1 MDDKLEYEK
10 FILQQPYVN
19 DVRQEIKNKKA
30 IKKKAEEELTLEK
43 ELKKQEKKKAESE
56 GEETESEDKGKEREE
71 KSELPA
77 HKKNLLD
84 LGIIDIHPNLEK
96 YKKQPSKYSVIPKS
110 AVDPNATFENINNL
124 TDITRMI
131 SEKNNTFVLRSYV
144 RILEYDVLF
153 YYLLYNIIAINS
165 LTKIDL
171 KLLNRKLSNNHGPPD
186 EKQKQ
191 LISNLEKRFN
201 KLKNN
206 IARQLKKYEINEN
219 FNGSNFYNFVQI
231 LERDKL
237 YIFKQY
243 CIGHNRKTRK
253 EINSLKYNDYEDI
266 GKFICMKSVGDI
278 DKQFELSILDK
289 YNLKYDTY
297 KHHQS
302 KEYSY
307 YQTIA
312 QPLVFHIDKENGDYN
327 IKTILTN
334 IRDEDENI
342 QKKID
347 KTHDNAPS
355 TKICFGKGFS
365 GEPSKEYKG
374 FYNDTKRFL
383 NQPENASVKYNMEI
397 QNPKLTKKTPLNY
410 SRGVDTYL
418 HNKIEK
424 DKYFTK
430 FVLDKQQFSSGDGG
444 KTRNLME
451 QIKDNIKIIKK
462 FKHLILKKLYQY
474 KELHP
479 HLTEDLSNEDLKPIQ
494 IMANEYLEKIIPDN
508 IIESLIIEKRPYKYE
523 LNKVIKPY
531 AIFESR
537 LDTSSE
543 VESLWSRREPVSKAI
558 FKCPRINCPLADK
571 EFTSLQ
577 ALFLHTRAYH
587 SGNMWVC
594 PRISNGNPSGKEFK
608 TLQDL
613 REHDIKCHP
622 IDKEPDE
629 SCFDD
634 EPEEHGQS
642 EKKVEE
648 AADESKDDDDDDEGE
663 EEEDD
668 DGDECENYGKL
679 KWFRNSCYMDSPIY
693 LLFTRMLQFP
703 EAALSKHLMEYKF
716 EMDDLNSKRCF
727 TKSDTGQFTPLDKSD
742 SMPILKE
749 IFIEFKKVFTNFS
762 RGTAGD
768 LNELRRL
775 LSNCGG
781 ILTEKWDSP
790 DTQDSDE
797 FLFDLLEILQVKIP
811 KQINGQISSSR
822 TNKSK
827 FYHFSDKNP
836 YTASVIKFADDHG
849 YTNLPKFTFKD
860 GDGIAKYDAIVEK
873 PAEYDNQVQQ
883 FIISGNHLQ
892 HLFRFGTE
900 LNALKLSPLNSAE
913 IADEYKYYNEMIGL
927 SFKTDDR
934 EEVDEIIKTRELS
947 IMDMMRI
954 TEITNFKE
962 LGAEPTYHFHD
973 SKYTTNGDDTFYF
986 QKDDTEDPPKRLSL
1000 ENIEE
1005 EKHGFKKTLSV
1016 ELTELDNNSSD
1027 IFITVGRIV
1036 GYYNQTKNVTVQLK
1050 LNFKI
1055 SEFNSLFIDGTKY
1068 NLHGLVYWQG
1078 DDAGGGGHY
1087 MTVFNCKGI
1096 FFNFDDLN
1104 GRSITKI
1111 GSYEELLAYKG
1122 GAILT
1127 HSVIYHYIRE
1137 E

>member
-1 MDDKLEYEK
+1 MDDKLEYDK

-30 IKKKAEEELTLEK
+30 IKKKAEEQLTLEN
-43 ELKKQEKKKAESE
+43 EQKKAESE
-56 GEETESEDKGKEREE
+56 VKEEEEEEEEEE
-71 KSELPA
+71 KPELPA

-96 YKKQPSKYSVIPKS
+96 YKKQPPKYSVIPKS
-110 AVDPNATFENINNL
+110 IVDPNAKFENINNL

-171 KLLNRKLSNNHGPPD
+171 KLLNRKLFNNPGLPD

-191 LISNLEKRFN
+191 LISNLQKRFD

-219 FNGSNFYNFVQI
+219 FNGSNFYNFAQI

-266 GKFICMKSVGDI
+266 GKFICIKSVGDI

-334 IRDEDENI
+334 IRDDDENI

-347 KTHDNAPS
+347 ETQDNAPG

-365 GEPSKEYKG
+365 GNPSKEYKG

-383 NQPENASVKYNMEI
+383 NPENASVKYNMEI

-418 HNKIEK
+418 DNKIDK
-424 DKYFTK
+424 DKYFKK
-430 FVLDKQQFSSGDGG
+430 FVLDKQKFSSGDGG

-451 QIKDNIKIIKK
+451 QINDNIKIIKK

-479 HLTEDLSNEDLKPIQ
+479 HLNEDLSNKSLKPIQ
-494 IMANEYLEKIIPDN
+494 IMVNEYLEKIIPDN

-543 VESLWSRREPVSKAI
+543 VESLWSRRKPVSKVI
-558 FKCPRINCPLADK
+558 FKCQRIDCPLADK

-577 ALFLHTRAYH
+577 ALLLHTREYH

-594 PRISNGNPSGKEFK
+594 PRSSNGNPCGKEFK

-622 IDKEPDE
+622 IDIKPDE

-634 EPEEHGQS
+634 DPEKHGPS
-642 EKKVEE
+642 EEQ
-648 AADESKDDDDDDEGE
+648 DQDDDDEKDE
-663 EEEDD
+663 EEE
-668 DGDECENYGKL
+668 E
-679 KWFRNSCYMDSPIY
+679 
-693 LLFTRMLQFP
+693 P
-703 EAALSKHLMEYKF
+703 EHP
-716 EMDDLNSKRCF
+716 
-727 TKSDTGQFTPLDKSD
+727 Q
-742 SMPILKE
+742 
-749 IFIEFKKVFTNFS
+749 
-762 RGTAGD
+762 
-768 LNELRRL
+768 
-775 LSNCGG
+775 
-781 ILTEKWDSP
+781 
-790 DTQDSDE
+790 QD
-797 FLFDLLEILQVKIP
+797 
-811 KQINGQISSSR
+811 
-822 TNKSK
+822 
-827 FYHFSDKNP
+827 
-836 YTASVIKFADDHG
+836 
-849 YTNLPKFTFKD
+849 
-860 GDGIAKYDAIVEK
+860 
-873 PAEYDNQVQQ
+873 
-883 FIISGNHLQ
+883 
-892 HLFRFGTE
+892 
-900 LNALKLSPLNSAE
+900 
-913 IADEYKYYNEMIGL
+913 
-927 SFKTDDR
+927 
-934 EEVDEIIKTRELS
+934 
-947 IMDMMRI
+947 
-954 TEITNFKE
+954 
-962 LGAEPTYHFHD
+962 
-973 SKYTTNGDDTFYF
+973 
-986 QKDDTEDPPKRLSL
+986 
-1000 ENIEE
+1000 
-1005 EKHGFKKTLSV
+1005 
-1016 ELTELDNNSSD
+1016 LDNNPIIMYLQYKNDSCFMDSMLVNLFVYKNPISDKLLSIIRENSQETPEYIKDALKQLVLESEETTEEKMIEAIQKKMITARQEFINYMKKIFESDETFNLRPEFTNILSDYGCRYLSGKSKCATDGDYLLRQCND
-1027 IFITVGRIV
+1027 IFNETSRGSNTVFFLKILNILLPDKFREVSAPCNLHSLEINQWPPTNEITDS
-1036 GYYNQTKNVTVQLK
+1036 LK
-1050 LNFKI
+1050 HTNIYKILSIDEDDRPLPFIIIQPTNEPLKDKTLDNFKHVKFNGHDYKLGSCII
-1055 SEFNSLFIDGTKY
+1055 SLNKHYISIIGNGTTYYFIDKIGARTLKTPIVNSENNSDEY
-1068 NLHGLVYWQG
+1068 SKISLMFYYKSNTTLSL
-1078 DDAGGGGHY
+1078 
-1087 MTVFNCKGI
+1087 
-1096 FFNFDDLN
+1096 
-1104 GRSITKI
+1104 ITK
-1111 GSYEELLAYKG
+1111 ENYK
-1122 GAILT
+1122 L
-1127 HSVIYHYIRE
+1127 
-1137 E
+1137 